1 MNTKMGKA
9 AGIRTFNMALR
20 LFNRFRL
27 ALIILAVPA
36 SLGIA
41 LSTERANAQTA
52 DEPAVSP
59 ALGISPTPERT
70 VQDEPDSLAA
80 EEFPVRSIDGSGNN
94 LDDPLIGAA
103 LTPLVRR
110 VDPDYADNVSTLA
123 GPDRPGPRE
132 ISNAVSAQDDSR
144 PIEDEISDFLW
155 QWGQFIDHDI
165 DLTGGSDPVDSANFL
180 APKDDPFFKF
190 RKVFEF
196 NRSFSDPKSGKNV
209 KKPRQQV
216 NEITA
221 WIDASNVYGSNAA
234 RANALRAL
242 PDLENGRLLTSVGD
256 DGDLLPFNTGGLPNA
271 GGPDPSLF
279 LAGDFWANDQ
289 VALTAMHT
297 LFVREHNR
305 LADIYAAA
313 DPTLTGDEIY
323 EKARRMVGAEMQAIT
338 YNEFLPVLLGENA
351 ISNYEG
357 YDPDLNAGIANVFST
372 SAYRFGHSLLSSTL
386 LRLDEKFEEIPD
398 GHLLLRDAFFAPQRI
413 IDEGGIDPLLR
424 GLAEQVSQ
432 REDIFVVDAVRN
444 FLFGE
449 DDDGFDLVALN
460 IQRGRDHGL
469 PSYNDTRI
477 AYGLAPAASF
487 ADVSSDL
494 ETQDRLAS
502 IYDDVDAI
510 DVYIGALAEDHFPGA
525 QVGELN
531 YTIIKDQFERL
542 RDGDRFWYENTLT
555 KPEIRNLRRRRLADI
570 IEMNTGIDNLAD
582 DVFHVKSHGKGKK
595 K

>member
-1 MNTKMGKA
+1 
-9 AGIRTFNMALR
+9 MAEA

-27 ALIILAVPA
+27 AFIILAVPA

-41 LSTERANAQTA
+41 LSIEHASADTA

-70 VQDEPDSLAA
+70 LQTEPDTLEAD
-80 EEFPVRSIDGSGNN
+80 EFPVRSIDGSGNN

-110 VDPDYADNVSTLA
+110 VDPDYADNVSSLA

-132 ISNAVSAQDDSR
+132 ISNAVSAQDESV
-144 PIEDEISDFLW
+144 PIGDEISDFLW
-155 QWGQFIDHDI
+155 QWGQFLDHDI
-165 DLTGGSDPVDSANFL
+165 DLTGGADPVESANFL
-180 APKDDPFFKF
+180 VPMDDLFFTPG
-190 RKVFEF
+190 KVFEF
-196 NRSFSDPKSGKNV
+196 NRSFSDPKSGKK

-221 WIDASNVYGSNAA
+221 WIDASNVYGSDTA
-234 RANALRAL
+234 RANALRTFL
-242 PDLENGRLLTSVGD
+242 GNGRLLTSDGD
-256 DGDLLPFNTGGLPNA
+256 DGDLLPFNSGNPPLPNA

-279 LAGDFWANDQ
+279 LAGDVRANEQ

-338 YNEFLPVLLGENA
+338 YNEFLPVLLGKNA

-386 LRLDEKFEEIPD
+386 LRLNAKFKEIPE
-398 GHLLLRDAFFAPQRI
+398 GHLPLRDAFFAPQRI
-413 IDEGGIDPLLR
+413 INEGGIEPILR
-424 GLAEQVSQ
+424 GLAKQVCQ
-432 REDIFVVDAVRN
+432 RGDVFVVDAVRN

-449 DDDGFDLVALN
+449 PDDGFDLAALN

-502 IYDDVDAI
+502 IYDDVDEI
-510 DVYIGALAEDHFPGA
+510 DVWIGGLAEDRLPGA

-531 YTIIKDQFERL
+531 YTIIKEQFELL
-542 RDGDRFWYENTLT
+542 RDGDRFWFESTLT
-555 KPEIRNLRRRRLADI
+555 QQEIRNLRRRHLADI

-582 DVFHVKSHGKGKK
+582 DVFHVKSKGGGKK
-595 K
+595 KK

>member
-1 MNTKMGKA
+1 MVV
-9 AGIRTFNMALR
+9 R
-20 LFNRFRL
+20 LCTRFHL
-27 ALIILAVPA
+27 ALIILAVTA

-59 ALGISPTPERT
+59 ALGISPTLERT

-80 EEFPVRSIDGSGNN
+80 DEFPVRSIDGSGNN

-110 VDPDYADNVSTLA
+110 VDPDYADKVSTLA

-132 ISNAVSAQDDSR
+132 ISNAVSAQDDSI
-144 PIEDEISDFLW
+144 PIGVKISDFLW

-165 DLTGGSDPVDSANFL
+165 DLTGGAVPVDSANFL
-180 APKDDPFFKF
+180 APEDDPFFTPGT
-190 RKVFEF
+190 VFEF
-196 NRSFSDPKSGKNV
+196 NRSLSDPKSGKNV

-221 WIDASNVYGSNAA
+221 WIDASNVYGSDAD
-234 RANALRAL
+234 RAEALRAFL
-242 PDLENGRLLTSVGD
+242 GNGLLLTSDGD

-279 LAGDFWANDQ
+279 LAGDVRANEQ

-386 LRLDEKFEEIPD
+386 LRLDEKFKEIPD
-398 GHLLLRDAFFAPQRI
+398 GHLPLRDAFFAPQRI

-424 GLAEQVSQ
+424 GLAKQLSQ
-432 REDIFVVDAVRN
+432 RVDIFVVDAVRN

-449 DDDGFDLVALN
+449 PDDGFDLAALN

-469 PSYNDTRI
+469 RNYNDTRI
-477 AYGLAPAASF
+477 AYDLAPKASI

-502 IYDDVDAI
+502 IYDDVDEI
-510 DVYIGALAEDHFPGA
+510 DAWIGALAEDHFPGA

-542 RDGDRFWYENTLT
+542 RDGDRFWYESTLT
-555 KPEIRNLRRRRLADI
+555 PQEIDEVHSRHLADI
-570 IEMNTGIDNLAD
+570 IEMNTGIDNLPN
-582 DVFHVKSHGKGKK
+582 DVFHVKSKGGGKK
-595 K
+595 KK